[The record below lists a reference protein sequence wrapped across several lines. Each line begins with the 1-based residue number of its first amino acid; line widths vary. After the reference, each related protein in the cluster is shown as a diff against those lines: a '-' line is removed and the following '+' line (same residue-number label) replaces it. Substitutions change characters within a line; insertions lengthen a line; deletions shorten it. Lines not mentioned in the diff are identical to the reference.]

1 MAWCLQFGEERT
13 TMKSIV
19 FWSITSFVL
28 FITVSYI
35 QPAAAGPFG
44 SSNCVIEET
53 VTIP

>member
-19 FWSITSFVL
+19 FWSIMSFVL
-28 FITVSYI
+28 F
-35 QPAAAGPFG
+35 PFG
-44 SSNCVIEET
+44 SSNCVIEEI